1 MEKYLIFNKHE
12 PLTPLSMF
20 DKNWNGHIM
29 ELSLKDAKRYV
40 EEQNQKYGEDLFF
53 FMEIKEWL
61 KLRESP
67 QNVEIQNKLHEEI
80 AKLLDCPE
88 LNEIR

>member
-53 FMEIKEWL
+53 FYGNKRM
-61 KLRESP
+61 
-67 QNVEIQNKLHEEI
+67 VEITRITTK
-80 AKLLDCPE
+80 C
-88 LNEIR
+88 